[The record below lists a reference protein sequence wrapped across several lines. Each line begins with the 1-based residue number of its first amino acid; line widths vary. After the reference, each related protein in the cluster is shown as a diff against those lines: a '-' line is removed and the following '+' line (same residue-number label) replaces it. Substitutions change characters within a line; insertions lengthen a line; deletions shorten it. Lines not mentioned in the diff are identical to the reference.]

1 MVFAETFLTTML
13 LPFLLVFVVIFAI
26 LEKSK
31 VFGNDKHQINSLVSL
46 LIGLIL
52 ITFPGPRDII
62 IEFMPW
68 LAVGVAAL
76 LLFMILFGFVYG
88 DLSNGLPGKLKTGI
102 GILVGIF
109 VIGVILSVTNLYDK
123 MSSWFGNIG
132 ESSFL
137 NFFFLIIVIG
147 LIVWVILSSKRQNNN
162 TTQK

>member
-31 VFGNDKHQINSLVSL
+31 VFGDGKHQINSLISL

-52 ITFPGPRDII
+52 ITFPGPRDIVV
-62 IEFMPW
+62 EFMPW
-68 LAVGVAAL
+68 LAVGVTAL

-88 DLSNGLPGKLKTGI
+88 DLSNGLPNKLKIGI

-123 MSSWFGNIG
+123 ISSWFCSIGNN
-132 ESSFL
+132 SFL
-137 NFFFLIIVIG
+137 NFFFLIVVIG
-147 LIVWVILSSKRQNNN
+147 LIIWVIISSKKTNNKKEN
-162 TTQK
+162 

>member
-1 MVFAETFLTTML
+1 ML

-31 VFGNDKHQINSLVSL
+31 VFGDGKHQINSLISL

-52 ITFPGPRDII
+52 ITFPGPRDIVV
-62 IEFMPW
+62 EFMPW
-68 LAVGVAAL
+68 LAVGVTAL

-88 DLSNGLPGKLKTGI
+88 DLSNGLPNKLKIGI

-123 MSSWFGNIG
+123 ISSWFSSIGNN
-132 ESSFL
+132 SFL
-137 NFFFLIIVIG
+137 NFFFLIVVIG
-147 LIVWVILSSKRQNNN
+147 LIIWVIISSKKTNNKKEN
-162 TTQK
+162 

>member
-31 VFGNDKHQINSLVSL
+31 VFGDGKHQINSLISL

-52 ITFPGPRDII
+52 ITFPGPRDIVV
-62 IEFMPW
+62 EFMPW
-68 LAVGVAAL
+68 LAVGVTAL

-88 DLSNGLPGKLKTGI
+88 DLSNGLPNKLKIGI
-102 GILVGIF
+102 GVGIF

-123 MSSWFGNIG
+123 ISSWFSSIGNN
-132 ESSFL
+132 SFL
-137 NFFFLIIVIG
+137 NFFFLIVVIG
-147 LIVWVILSSKRQNNN
+147 LIIWVIISSKKTNNKKEN
-162 TTQK
+162 

>member
-68 LAVGVAAL
+68 
-76 LLFMILFGFVYG
+76 
-88 DLSNGLPGKLKTGI
+88 
-102 GILVGIF
+102 
-109 VIGVILSVTNLYDK
+109 
-123 MSSWFGNIG
+123 
-132 ESSFL
+132 
-137 NFFFLIIVIG
+137 
-147 LIVWVILSSKRQNNN
+147 
-162 TTQK
+162 